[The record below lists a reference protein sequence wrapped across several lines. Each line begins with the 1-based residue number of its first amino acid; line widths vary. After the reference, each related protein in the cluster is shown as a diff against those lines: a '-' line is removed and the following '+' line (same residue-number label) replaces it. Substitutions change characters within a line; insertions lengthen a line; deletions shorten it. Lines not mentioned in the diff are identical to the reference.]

1 MSEFRKPQ
9 AYKSLNASSMIFEDE
24 HDIVDE
30 FLGSGTLFYDLL
42 ETLKS
47 LLI

>member
-1 MSEFRKPQ
+1 MSEFCKPE
-9 AYKSLNASSMIFEDE
+9 AYKSLNSSAVFKNDE

-47 LLI
+47 FII